1 MVERYCDGVVPAG
14 VPTWVDDADA
24 VDLAGY
30 HTSMDGTRGYLLHD
44 ALAHLWRTVTRAN
57 EYVQSSAPWGLAKD
71 PARREELDI
80 VLASLMRQLA
90 RQAVCVAPFMP
101 GKAQELWLQLGGPH
115 AVTAQRFDK
124 LGTLDVDGWRVRK
137 AN

>member
-1 MVERYCDGVVPAG
+1 

-24 VDLAGY
+24 VAGY

-57 EYVQSSAPWGLAKD
+57 EYVQSSAPWVLAKD
-71 PARREELDI
+71 PARREELEV
-80 VLASLMRQLA
+80 VLAALVRQLA

-101 GKAQELWLQLGGPH
+101 GKAQELWLQLGGPQ
-115 AVTAQRFDK
+115 VVSTQRFAK
-124 LGTLDVDGWRVRK
+124 IGALDVTGWRVRK
-137 AN
+137 GEALFPKEASAKASA